1 MDSTREVLAN
11 QIRELL
17 ESDRVD
23 DLRRVLREAHPAD
36 IADAV
41 DVLSED
47 DRLRVF
53 SLLDDQTAGEVLDET
68 EPEATTA
75 LLKDLDSERTADIL
89 EEMPSNDAV
98 EILSDLP
105 EDEAERLL
113 GLMEKDEAEDVQELL
128 QYPENSAGR
137 IMSEEVISLKA
148 EMTAGEAI
156 QMLRRI
162 APRAETAYYLYV
174 TDASDRLVGV
184 VSLRD
189 LIVADTDVKIGEI
202 MDDKVISVTTTT
214 DQEEVARIVSKYD
227 FVAVPVVDE
236 SDKLVGVITV
246 DDIIDVIEEEAS
258 EDIYALGG
266 TTEDPEAV
274 RSPLPSAIRRLPWL
288 LITVI
293 GEIFTALVISGYE
306 VTLEQVLALVF
317 FVPVIMAT
325 GGNVGTQSLAMM
337 VRSIALEEQAGRSV
351 KQVILREGATGILLG
366 VMIGIFTAIIASIW
380 MHMLSLGLVIA
391 IAMTLTLTFSAMLGA
406 LIPLIFRSLGKDP
419 ALASGP
425 FITTLNDIVSVT
437 IYFILATQLLH
448 LIRPTTS

>member
-53 SLLDDQTAGEVLDET
+53 SLLDDQIAGEVLDET

-448 LIRPTTS
+448 LIRPTTG